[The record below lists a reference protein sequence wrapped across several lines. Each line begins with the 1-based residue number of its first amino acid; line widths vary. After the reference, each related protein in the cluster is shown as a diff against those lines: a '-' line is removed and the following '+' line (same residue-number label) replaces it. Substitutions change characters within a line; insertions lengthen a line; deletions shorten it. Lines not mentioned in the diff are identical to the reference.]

1 MAQERIFGQGSRR
14 EEETDL
20 PGNGTP
26 APSQGA
32 GQAQRDTQGTDD
44 LLAEIDGVLE
54 TNAEAFVKG
63 FVQKGGQ

>member
-1 MAQERIFGQGSRR
+1 MAQERIFRTGSRR
-14 EEETDL
+14 EEEPDA
-20 PGNGTP
+20 P
-26 APSQGA
+26 APATPPASGA
-32 GQAQRDTQGTDD
+32 AQAQRDTQCTDD

>member
-1 MAQERIFGQGSRR
+1 MAQERIFGTGSRR
-14 EEETDL
+14 EEETD
-20 PGNGTP
+20 TP
-26 APSQGA
+26 EPTTPPTSGA
-32 GQAQRDTQGTDD
+32 AQAQRDTQGTDD

>member
-1 MAQERIFGQGSRR
+1 MAQERIFGTGSRR
-14 EEETDL
+14 EEETDA
-20 PGNGTP
+20 PDPATP
-26 APSQGA
+26 PTSGA
-32 GQAQRDTQGTDD
+32 AQARHDTQGTDD

>member
-1 MAQERIFGQGSRR
+1 MAQERIFGTGSRR
-14 EEETDL
+14 EEEPET
-20 PGNGTP
+20 PGPGDP
-26 APSQGA
+26 PVAGA
-32 GQAQRDTQGTDD
+32 AQAQRDTQGTDD

>member
-1 MAQERIFGQGSRR
+1 MAQERIFGTGSRR
-14 EEETDL
+14 EEEADA
-20 PGNGTP
+20 PEPATP
-26 APSQGA
+26 PVSGA
-32 GQAQRDTQGTDD
+32 AQAQRDTQGTDD